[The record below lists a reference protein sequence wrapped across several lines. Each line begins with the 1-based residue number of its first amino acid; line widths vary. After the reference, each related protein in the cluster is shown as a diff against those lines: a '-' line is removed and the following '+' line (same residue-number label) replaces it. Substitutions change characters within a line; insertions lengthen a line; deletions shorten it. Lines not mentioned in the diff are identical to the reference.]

1 MKTQR
6 RHSGALELINDI
18 LLARA
23 RLTQAKSDL
32 AVAQA
37 RAQTIKRDIKQIQ
50 SVGPFVQRQVRHA
63 EKEFIK
69 ASAVLAKME
78 KEYLAVIQ
86 RPARKPLHLRA
97 KAIETIGHKPVPAQ
111 PKPLAAVR
119 AIKEKK
125 PVVLRGLPSAKASL
139 IKKQHS
145 LNLFRP
151 H

>member
-23 RLTQAKSDL
+23 RLTQARSDL

-37 RAQTIKRDIKQIQ
+37 RAQTIKRDIKKNK

-63 EKEFIK
+63 ENEFIK
-69 ASAVLAKME
+69 ASAILAKME

-86 RPARKPLHLRA
+86 QPARKPLHPRSA
-97 KAIETIGHKPVPAQ
+97 NPQAMGGKHSPAQ
-111 PKPLAAVR
+111 AKPSAAVR

-125 PVVLRGLPSAKASL
+125 PTVFRGLPAVKASL

-145 LNLFRP
+145 INPIRP